1 MSRRFWLP
9 LLAALAVLIALPRA
23 AHADTAADS
32 YLKDKQAELTKLL
45 KAGKSADNDKKIAA
59 LFDQL
64 LDYETLAKDSLGKY
78 WDERS
83 AAEKK
88 DFQELLQKLVRNAYK
103 KNLKK
108 TLNYDVQYNGVDNA
122 KKGKLVKTVA
132 KSKKNNREEPV
143 SIDYVM
149 NKDGSKWR
157 VTDIVTEGS
166 SMVSNYKSQFTKVL
180 KKKDFDTLMKKM
192 KDKLAKDG
200 S

>member
-23 AHADTAADS
+23 AHADPPADS

-45 KAGKSADNDKKIAA
+45 KAGKSAGNEKKIAA
-59 LFDQL
+59 LFDEL

-78 WDERS
+78 WNERS
-83 AAEKK
+83 ADEKK
-88 DFQELLQKLVRNAYK
+88 EFQGLLQRLVQNAYK

-132 KSKKNNREEPV
+132 KNKKNTREEPV

-166 SMVSNYKSQFTKVL
+166 SMVNNYKSQFTKVL
-180 KKKDFDTLMKKM
+180 KKQKFEDLVSKMKK
-192 KDKLAKDG
+192 KLAKEG
-200 S
+200 A

>member
-9 LLAALAVLIALPRA
+9 LLAALAVVFALPRA
-23 AHADTAADS
+23 AHADSPADS

-45 KAGKSADNDKKIAA
+45 KAGKSADNDKKIAT

-88 DFQELLQKLVRNAYK
+88 EFQELLQKLVKNAYK

-108 TLNYDVQYNGVDNA
+108 TLNYDVEYKGVSNA
-122 KKGKLVKTVA
+122 KKGKLVQTVA
-132 KSKKNNREEPV
+132 KNKKNNREEPV

-166 SMVSNYKSQFTKVL
+166 SMVTNYKSQFTKVL
-180 KKKDFDTLMKKM
+180 KKKDFAELVTKMKK
-192 KDKLAKDG
+192 KLAKEG
-200 S
+200 G